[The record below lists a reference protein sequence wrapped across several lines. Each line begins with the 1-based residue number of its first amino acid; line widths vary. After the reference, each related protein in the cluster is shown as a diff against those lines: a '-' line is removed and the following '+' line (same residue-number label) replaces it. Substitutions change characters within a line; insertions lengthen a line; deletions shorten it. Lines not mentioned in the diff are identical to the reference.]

1 MDTAAPEE
9 LVRRCQATLPE
20 DTQAFE
26 QLVALYKDRVFAT
39 AYRLMGNRQ
48 DAEDQAQEVFLKV
61 YRGIKSL
68 DDAATLTSWIY
79 RITTNTCFDA
89 LNKQKRRPRTTTLA
103 PPDDDG
109 GEELRYADERAPGP
123 EESALRREAWLCLE
137 KTLAELDET
146 GRAAL
151 ILRDIED
158 RPYQKIA
165 EIMAVGL
172 SAVKMRIHRARLAFQ
187 QTLEK
192 VCPGL
197 SMIGQA
203 RGGASL
209 N

>member
-109 GEELRYADERAPGP
+109 GGVAQSVQPRHHQHVVHLQFRQRLFLWPFRALF
-123 EESALRREAWLCLE
+123 LRRL
-137 KTLAELDET
+137 
-146 GRAAL
+146 
-151 ILRDIED
+151 
-158 RPYQKIA
+158 
-165 EIMAVGL
+165 
-172 SAVKMRIHRARLAFQ
+172 LAFWQ
-187 QTLEK
+187 GIVAANYRLRSQCT
-192 VCPGL
+192 
-197 SMIGQA
+197 
-203 RGGASL
+203 
-209 N
+209 